1 MKLAEITDLIGFMEK
16 SEPLRLIF
24 DSLASDTS
32 LTMAGISFSY
42 RNGNKRADGNVF
54 GGEIRKFSWGIP
66 LAIGITSIIFILFSD
81 CF

>member
-1 MKLAEITDLIGFMEK
+1 MKLAEITDLIGLMEK

-24 DSLASDTS
+24 DSLASDTA

-54 GGEIRKFSWGIP
+54 GGEIRKFS
-66 LAIGITSIIFILFSD
+66 
-81 CF
+81 